1 MPRHCAS
8 TPLQEPVKPVL
19 VRIRTPTKPARMDAP
34 KALAKAIHALLKAA
48 PNHLP
53 LHAPIAR
60 HSGITMHPETAK
72 LVLALTHTLI
82 KPALAVAAKG
92 PVS

>member
-1 MPRHCAS
+1 
-8 TPLQEPVKPVL
+8 
-19 VRIRTPTKPARMDAP
+19 MDAP
-34 KALAKAIHALLKAA
+34 KALAKAIHALLR
-48 PNHLP
+48 PVLNHLLP
-53 LHAPIAR
+53 RAPIAR
-60 HSGITMHPETAK
+60 HSGIIMHPETAK